1 MRTSNQRKASSGSRP
16 WQQKAGLM
24 IALLLSVS
32 LWSPALHAQGKVV
45 VFTFGGTWLDYMK
58 KDIIEPFQKE
68 TGIQVEA
75 RVFQNTMEGLA
86 QLKAQKSNLDV
97 DVWATSPIPA
107 LLAAKEGLSD
117 PLSAADL
124 PNAQYLPAD
133 LIKPEYV
140 GWYKFFFGV
149 VYNKAAVPAGI
160 HTWKDLWSPALKGKI
175 GIPTAAYGQGKFVVL
190 LNWLAGGTEANAD
203 PGFALA
209 KTLTPSVAAFFHSDT
224 EESKFLES
232 GEIAVA
238 SFMMVGDYLPLAE
251 SGKYEFVAPDPYV
264 PTTVDCFALLKG
276 KNHENALKFINYAL
290 GKAAQ
295 EAFAADGAVLP
306 INSQAAAPASLAKY
320 APPDSHYRYVDEG
333 AASDHL
339 QSWIERWNK
348 EVQVQ

>member
-1 MRTSNQRKASSGSRP
+1 MLASARRKTGRGPGSWLR
-16 WQQKAGLM
+16 KAGLLA
-24 IALLLSVS
+24 ALLAGVVLYPPS
-32 LWSPALHAQGKVV
+32 LHAQGKVV

-86 QLKAQKSNLDV
+86 QLKAQKNNLDV

-107 LLAAKEGLSD
+107 LLAAKEGLSE

-124 PNAQYLPAD
+124 PNSKYLPAS
-133 LIKPEYV
+133 LLKPEYV
-140 GWYKFFFGV
+140 AWYKFFFGL
-149 VYNKAAVPAGI
+149 VYNKAEVPGGL
-160 HTWKDLWSPALKGKI
+160 HSWKDLWSPALKGKL

-190 LNWLAGGTEANAD
+190 LNWLAGGTEENAD

-209 KTLTPSVAAFFHSDT
+209 KTLTPSVAAYFHSDT

-232 GEIAVA
+232 GEVPVA

-251 SGKYEFVAPDPYV
+251 SGKYEFVAPEPYV

-276 KNHENALKFINYAL
+276 KNRDNGLKFINYAL
-290 GKAAQ
+290 GKEAQ

-320 APPDSHYRYVDEG
+320 APPDSQYRYVDEG
-333 AASDHL
+333 AAAAHL
-339 QSWIERWNK
+339 QGWIERWNK
-348 EVQVQ
+348 EIQSQ